1 MGPNERLRRMALRP
15 RRQEHGDT
23 TDSFASR
30 GMEYQAL
37 GRVRIDRETEAMVHA
52 RVEGTRSYDVEFARL
67 EDPRLRQEASNC
79 TCPAFERY
87 GNCKHI
93 YAVYFELLERQ
104 KEADEGP
111 DRDHD
116 RWRQRIEG
124 IESAATTESAAA
136 DDEERIRFLLDV
148 DASRNKE
155 RVVLRLTIQSRRE
168 GDTWSAPRPLGL
180 GSVHA
185 REVADPQQQ
194 RLLQLLRGAEQEQSH
209 HTHWTHH
216 ATSVVL
222 PSESADLL
230 LPEICATG
238 ELTWASRGAEG
249 GPLAWESKGPWV
261 LHYGS
266 REARGVHT
274 VRCELRH
281 RKERIKLE
289 DALLFLSSGLVFTE
303 DRVLAFQR
311 RGNEALARDLWV
323 SGPLGIPKQESE
335 SAFLTLAMKL
345 GEPIHGSGVELP
357 KECTLPQTCIHIEAP
372 EAAYGAHQDLACV
385 HEFVYG
391 GVVVEPDDPSPFV
404 MLPDAQ
410 GILRRDPRAEA
421 SAESIFL
428 ELGGRQSDKDRRRGV
443 LGSVRPKE
451 LPRLISGLLEQGW
464 DVRADGQ
471 AWKKPG
477 KARARVRTGIDWFE
491 LEGDIAYGDERI
503 PFPAIL
509 AAVQKGQTTVALGDG
524 SHGIIP
530 EEWMRR
536 WGLLELGD
544 SKRGGPIRFAENQ
557 GWMLDALLAENEQ
570 EVDAGFERYRK
581 RLAKFDGV
589 RSRKEPRGFQ
599 GELRDYQRVGL
610 GWFEFLSG
618 LGLGGCLADDMGL
631 GKTIQVLALLEKHRA
646 AGQRPDGV
654 HRTSLVVAP
663 KSVIFNWIDEAKRF
677 APKLEVLDY
686 TGIKRKAR
694 AEEVGEVDLWL
705 TTYGTLRR
713 DATELRKRDFHY
725 VILDESQAIKNASSQ
740 SAKAARL
747 LRGEHRLALSG
758 TPIENNLGELWSLL
772 EFLNPGMLGRSS
784 AFQRFMRDDLE
795 DHEIR
800 NELARALRP
809 FLLRRT
815 KEEVLD
821 DLPPKTEQIL
831 SCALSK
837 EQRKEYEEL
846 RDHYR
851 SILMTKEA
859 EVGLNRMKMN
869 VLEALL
875 RLRQAACHPGLI
887 DKERRGEDSAKLD
900 VLIPK
905 LEEIVS
911 SGHKAIVFSQFTTF
925 LGIVKTRLDALEIPY
940 EVLDGR
946 TRKRKERVDRFNQD
960 PDCPIFLVSLKAGG
974 SGLNLT
980 AADYVF
986 LLDPWWNPAV
996 ERQAVDR
1003 AHRIGR
1009 TRPVHAYRVV
1019 CEDTVEQRVLEL
1031 QDRKRELAEAV
1042 LGEGSAS
1049 LGSLQREDLDL
1060 LLQ

>member
-1 MGPNERLRRMALRP
+1 MARRT
-15 RRQEHGDT
+15 RRQDNGDS
-23 TDSFASR
+23 TDSIAAHGLR
-30 GMEYQAL
+30 LHAL
-37 GRVRIDRETEAMVHA
+37 GHVRILRETDAMVFAHVQDSQEYE
-52 RVEGTRSYDVEFARL
+52 VELSRL
-67 EDPRLRQEASNC
+67 EDPRARQEASNC
-79 TCPAFERY
+79 TCRAFAHT
-87 GNCKHI
+87 GTCKHL
-93 YAVYFELLERQ
+93 YAVHFEFARGEDRTHGDGGDDGRWKQRLE
-104 KEADEGP
+104 A
-111 DRDHD
+111 
-116 RWRQRIEG
+116 IEVAPTRPAG
-124 IESAATTESAAA
+124 APSSE
-136 DDEERIRFLLDV
+136 DDERVRYLLDV

-155 RVVLRLTIQSRRE
+155 RIVLRLTIQSRRE
-168 GDTWSAPRPLGL
+168 GNTWTAPRPLGL

-185 REVADPQQQ
+185 REVTNPRQQ

-238 ELTWASRGAEG
+238 ELTWSHRGVEG
-249 GPLAWESKGPWV
+249 GPLAWETKGPWT
-261 LHYGS
+261 LHYGTEEQDGIHAVS
-266 REARGVHT
+266 
-274 VRCELRH
+274 CELRH
-281 RKERIKLE
+281 RRSSIELE
-289 DALLFLSSGLVFTE
+289 GILLFLESGLVVTE
-303 DRVLAFQR
+303 DRVIPFEQ
-311 RGNEALARDLWV
+311 RGNEALARDLWI
-323 SGPLGIPKQESE
+323 SGPLRIPSSE
-335 SAFLTLAMKL
+335 ARIAFLSLAMKL

-357 KECTLPQTCIHIEAP
+357 SKSTPPEVCLHIEAP
-372 EAAYGAHQDLACV
+372 EAADGPLQTLACV
-385 HEFVYG
+385 HEFLYG
-391 GVVVEPDDPSPFV
+391 GVVVEPDEPSSFV
-404 MLPDAQ
+404 LLPEGQ
-410 GILRRDPRAEA
+410 GILRRDFK
-421 SAESIFL
+421 AESAAESAFL

-451 LPRLISGLLEQGW
+451 LPRLVSGLLELGW
-464 DVRADGQ
+464 DVRADGH
-471 AWKKPG
+471 AWKRPG

-491 LEGDIAYGDERI
+491 LEGDIDYGEERV

-544 SKRGGPIRFAENQ
+544 SKKGGPIRFAENQ
-557 GWMLDALLAENEQ
+557 GWMLDALLAENDQ
-570 EVDAGFERYRK
+570 DVDAGFERYRK

-589 RSRKEPRGFQ
+589 RPRKEPRGFQ

-610 GWFEFLSG
+610 GWFEFLAG

-663 KSVIFNWIDEAKRF
+663 KSVIFNWIDEAQRF
-677 APKLEVLDY
+677 APKLRVLDY
-686 TGIKRKAR
+686 TGIKRRAR
-694 AEEVGEVDLWL
+694 AKEAGEVDLWL

-713 DATELRKRDFHY
+713 DVSELRNRDFHY

-740 SAKAARL
+740 SAKSARL
-747 LRGEHRLALSG
+747 LRGQHRLALSG

-784 AFQRFMRDDLE
+784 AFQRFMRDDLD

-800 NELARALRP
+800 GELAQALRP

-815 KEEVLD
+815 KEEVLE

-851 SILMTKEA
+851 SILMAKEA

-887 DKERRGEDSAKLD
+887 DKERQAEDSAKLD

-905 LEEIVS
+905 LEEIVGR
-911 SGHKAIVFSQFTTF
+911 GHKAIVFSQFTTF
-925 LGIVKTRLDALEIPY
+925 LGIVKARLDALEIPY

-960 PDCPIFLVSLKAGG
+960 PGCPIFLVSLKAGG

-1049 LGSLQREDLDL
+1049 LGSLQREDLEL
-1060 LLQ
+1060 LLR